1 MADKKING
9 SLEITGKLN
18 PNASGYGFN
27 LPPSSSLTADRTIA
41 TEKYVDSALSSK
53 ADLVNGRVPSTQLPS
68 YVDDVIEFN
77 KQVDELYWYKDAV
90 SSSVAIGKMVF
101 NNATASQLDGGTS
114 SPYYRKFLRKISE
127 PDAAWESS
135 PESHKEDYYG
145 CMEAVAPENGKIYV
159 CLSNE
164 VCYRWS
170 GANIVEI
177 SKSIALGETSSTAYA
192 GNKGKANADEIAS
205 LKEKTF
211 NVINASDIVNNT
223 LTQEQYDLITNGK
236 PTLIKGELGNYKDL
250 LFVSGVVYD
259 NSFSGIGICIAKTG
273 GFGQNLLLKIL
284 INETTKAVSFGSK
297 YTTFNYDGGLGVVG
311 LDTVNGKAI
320 PTYPSTNTSPQAL
333 QIGVNGGNLS
343 WSDDGLINVINAE
356 DIVSQTLTEEQFS
369 LFTNGKLT
377 LIKGTYNNFVNAL
390 IMPTNQIAGTY
401 TLGMIIGRVI
411 NGNVTISSYYLNNTT
426 RTLYYYAQSDRINA
440 IGGIKTLNGKD
451 VPAYPA
457 NTGTFNLKQIDGTLT
472 WTKEWYGTQAEYDAL
487 GTYDDNT
494 IYNITE
500 E

>member
-27 LPPSSSLTADRTIA
+27 LPSSASLTADKTIA
-41 TEKYVDSALSSK
+41 TEKYVDNALLSK
-53 ADLVNGRVPSTQLPS
+53 ADLVNGMVPSTQLPS
-68 YVDDVIEFN
+68 YVDDVLEFN
-77 KQVDELYWYKDAV
+77 KQVDGSYWYKDAV

-101 NNATASQLDGGTS
+101 NNATASELDGGTS

-145 CMEAVAPENGKIYV
+145 CMEVVAPENGKIYV

-164 VCYRWS
+164 ICYRWS
-170 GANIVEI
+170 GTNIVEI

-236 PTLIKGELGNYKDL
+236 PTWINGTILGYIHSPILLSPRETSTELQIP
-250 LFVSGVVYD
+250 VVCRYSTAT
-259 NSFSGIGICIAKTG
+259 NVRFYSLVVNK
-273 GFGQNLLLKIL
+273 
-284 INETTKAVSFGSK
+284 TTKVLSYINIDVA
-297 YTTFNYDGGLGVVG
+297 
-311 LDTVNGKAI
+311 
-320 PTYPSTNTSPQAL
+320 
-333 QIGVNGGNLS
+333 GVN
-343 WSDDGLINVINAE
+343 
-356 DIVSQTLTEEQFS
+356 TLEIS
-369 LFTNGKLT
+369 CLR
-377 LIKGTYNNFVNAL
+377 
-390 IMPTNQIAGTY
+390 
-401 TLGMIIGRVI
+401 LGDKSI
-411 NGNVTISSYYLNNTT
+411 
-426 RTLYYYAQSDRINA
+426 
-440 IGGIKTLNGKD
+440 
-451 VPAYPA
+451 PAYPSD
-457 NTGTFNLKQIDGTLT
+457 TGIFNLKQIDGALT